1 MQFNVAQLLMEPTGA
16 TREYEVAENITHLD
30 PEFSA
35 LGPLVGELRLMRT
48 HSGVLVTGELSTPL
62 QVTCNRCLFPIAMPV
77 RFDLEESFRP
87 LMETQTGRFI
97 RANEFEG
104 TEEELEDAALLI
116 NARHILD
123 LSEVV
128 RQNIWLALPMYPNC
142 NWEGPPPCPN
152 LEQANADVAQGLLA
166 QESEEETADAAVDP
180 RWSAL
185 LELQRQL
192 DE

>member
-1 MQFNVAQLLMEPTGA
+1 MEPTGA
-16 TREYEVAENITHLD
+16 TREYEVAENITNLD

-35 LGPLVGELRLMRT
+35 LGPLVGNLRLMRT

-77 RFDLEESFRP
+77 RFELEESFHP

-97 RANEFEG
+97 SANEFEG
-104 TEEELEDAALLI
+104 TKEEFEDAALLI
-116 NARHILD
+116 DARHVLD

-128 RQNIWLALPMYPNC
+128 RQNIWLALPMYPSC

-152 LEQANADVAQGLLA
+152 LEQANADAAQSLLA
-166 QESEEETADAAVDP
+166 QESEEDETTDAAVDS

-192 DE
+192 EE